1 MLRQN
6 STFLHAAA
14 FVLGFG
20 LIFTLLGAS
29 VGLIGYVIYGVLPLV
44 QQVGGGLLMIFGLV
58 TMGVFGWLRE
68 LVQRQPTWHTSG
80 WRRTLVH
87 VLDFFT
93 HLLYTERRA
102 QMELKGRGYVASFL
116 TGVFFSAGWIPCVGP
131 ILAAILLLASQQQ
144 TVAQGTALLAVY
156 SLGLGIPFLI
166 TGAAFSPVTNALR
179 RLNRYGGLV
188 SLISGVFLILVGWLL
203 FTDRLRV
210 LSGAFLS
217 RFGFGLVAFE
227 SSLGAEGANISF
239 PLAFLAGLLS
249 FFSPCVLPLI
259 PGDLGYLS
267 GASLAGMA
275 PAARARHSAAVG
287 QPAVAGG
294 DRLRHQPRGGS

>member
-29 VGLIGYVIYGVLPLV
+29 VGLVGYVIYGFLPLI
-44 QQVGGGLLMIFGLV
+44 QQIGGVLLMIFGLI
-58 TMGVFGWLRE
+58 TIGLFGWLRE
-68 LVQRQPTWHTSG
+68 LVQRSPAWPASE
-80 WRRTLVH
+80 WRRMLVRA
-87 VLDFFT
+87 LNFFIY
-93 HLLYTERRA
+93 LMYTERRA
-102 QMELKGRGYVASFL
+102 QMELKSRGYVASFL

-166 TGAAFSPVTNALR
+166 TGAAFSPVTSALR
-179 RLNRYGGLV
+179 RLNRYARVV

-203 FTDRLRV
+203 FTDQLRI

-217 RFGFGLVAFE
+217 RFGLGLVAFE
-227 SSLGAEGANISF
+227 SSLIVDQADLSF

-259 PGDLGYLS
+259 PGYLGYLS

-275 PAARARHSAAVG
+275 SIAQDKQPAAAEQPIAVRNE
-287 QPAVAGG
+287 P
-294 DRLRHQPRGGS
+294 LRRQPRGEL

>member
-1 MLRQN
+1 MTYQN

-29 VGLIGYVIYGVLPLV
+29 VGLVGYVIYGVLPFV
-44 QQVGGGLLMIFGLV
+44 QQLGGVLLMIFGLI

-68 LVQRQPTWHTSG
+68 LVQRQPAWHTSG

-87 VLDFFT
+87 VLDFFIY
-93 HLLYTERRA
+93 LLYTERRA
-102 QMELKGRGYVASFL
+102 RIELKGRGYMASFL
-116 TGVFFSAGWIPCVGP
+116 TGVFFSVGWIPCVGP
-131 ILAAILLLASQQQ
+131 ILASILLLASQQQ
-144 TVAQGTALLAVY
+144 TVAQGTALLAIY
-156 SLGLGIPFLI
+156 SLGLGIPFLV
-166 TGAAFSPVTNALR
+166 TGAAFSPVTGALR

-188 SLISGVFLILVGWLL
+188 SLVSGLFLILVGWLL
-203 FTDRLRV
+203 FTDQLRL

-217 RFGFGLVAFE
+217 RFGLGLVAFE
-227 SSLGAEGANISF
+227 SNFKGASVSF
-239 PLAFLAGLLS
+239 PLAFWAGLLS

-259 PGDLGYLS
+259 PGYLGYLS

-275 PAARARHSAAVG
+275 PGAHAGESAAVR
-287 QPAVAGG
+287 QAIAAG
-294 DRLRHQPRGGS
+294 DRLRHQPGGEP